1 MVAQISR
8 APGETWLEELTLG
21 HWGRGLLRAGG
32 EGGCILRWGASEIW
46 LVLGELLQPGGA
58 VAERIKK

>member
-8 APGETWLEELTLG
+8 APGETWLEELALG
-21 HWGRGLLRAGG
+21 HWGRGLLCAGG

-46 LVLGELLQPGGA
+46 LVLGELL
-58 VAERIKK
+58 